1 MLNEHE
7 KGKSS
12 RRRFLSLGLL
22 TGAGLIVHN
31 VEAQVDIAPDDPE
44 SKRTKMLTPDGQLVE
59 IDENVLAQAMQGNK
73 ATNRDILD
81 WTTAHQNTKE

>member
-1 MLNEHE
+1 MLNEHK

-31 VEAQVDIAPDDPE
+31 LEAQIDTAPIDPQ
-44 SKRTKMLTPDGQLVE
+44 SKKTKMLTPDGQLVE
-59 IDENVLAQAMQGNK
+59 VEANVLAQAMQGNK
-73 ATNRDILD
+73 ATNREILD
-81 WTTAHQNTKE
+81 WATHQNVEE